1 MEEIREALEKALLYK
16 KVTKIK
22 DGVLYLE
29 NGDGVEFVETF
40 QDCCAGANGEW
51 VNLNNLNEALITCV
65 QLENVE
71 TDDNW
76 CDSRRTTAKLVL
88 YYENEQLATSELEA
102 DAGNGGYY
110 GSTLGLE
117 IDGNFITNLITESG
131 VAYEL

>member
-1 MEEIREALEKALLYK
+1 MKEIREALEKALLYK
-16 KVTKIK
+16 KVAKIK

-29 NGDGVEFVETF
+29 DGERVEFVETF
-40 QDCCAGANGEW
+40 QDCCAGASGEW
-51 VNLNNLNEALITCV
+51 VNLNNLTEALITCV

-71 TDDNW
+71 TDDW

-88 YYENEQLATSELEA
+88 YYENEQLGTSELEA

>member
-1 MEEIREALEKALLYK
+1 MKEIREALEKALLYK

-22 DGVLYLE
+22 DGILYLE
-29 NGDGVEFVETF
+29 DGERVEFVETF
-40 QDCCAGANGEW
+40 QDCCAGASGEW
-51 VNLNNLNEALITCV
+51 VNLNNLNEALITCI

-76 CDSRRTTAKLVL
+76 CDSYRTTAKLVL
-88 YYENEQLATSELEA
+88 YYENEQLASSELEA

-117 IDGNFITNLITESG
+117 IDGKFITNLITESG
-131 VAYEL
+131 VAY